1 MYLLLLNTLLC
12 LDFVC
17 MCCPVSQNASA
28 TTSEWMDARRNS
40 DLDSNIVYKSTL
52 GKALQ
57 IHSFTC
63 HQIALYLFVLV
74 QSHNRSRNGEPKDQ
88 LPESN
93 PNMRAYAKNNKTNS
107 TAAKSYTKYTP
118 PPLLHAQFHPRPLEF
133 PLLHH
138 FTGPLL
144 SPPFSLRN
152 SCPFVNA
159 PTLPTASIP

>member
-1 MYLLLLNTLLC
+1 MSTVLC

-17 MCCPVSQNASA
+17 ICCPVSQNASA
-28 TTSEWMDARRNS
+28 TTSDGMDMRGNS
-40 DLDSNIVYKSTL
+40 DLDNIVYKSTR

-57 IHSFTC
+57 IHSLTC

-74 QSHNRSRNGEPKDQ
+74 QSHKRSRNGEPKNQ

-93 PNMRAYAKNNKTNS
+93 PRMRAYAKNNKTNS

-118 PPLLHAQFHPRPLEF
+118 PPLLHAKLHARPLEF

-138 FTGPLL
+138 ITGPF
-144 SPPFSLRN
+144 FSLPP
-152 SCPFVNA
+152 SLSF
-159 PTLPTASIP
+159 